1 MSEFY
6 LGQIMMTGFG
16 FAQHG
21 FALCNGQ
28 LLPIQQNAALFSLL
42 GVQYGGNGTTNFQLP
57 NLQGRTPT
65 GSGPSADPGWQPAPY
80 TIGDVEGV
88 ESVTLAGQQLPM
100 HSHLVGATTT
110 TGNIKTPKGALLGTS
125 NNSAIPAFAAG
136 GSNSVPLYP
145 ATIGT
150 TGGSGAHDNMQ
161 PYRVINFNIAL
172 TGIYPSRS

>member
-6 LGQIMMTGFG
+6 IGQIMMTGFG
-16 FAQHG
+16 FAQRG

-28 LLPIQQNAALFSLL
+28 LLPVQQNAALFSLL

-57 NLQGRTPT
+57 NLQGRTPA
-65 GSGPSADPGWQPAPY
+65 GAGASADPAWQPAPY
-80 TIGDVEGV
+80 TIGEVDGA
-88 ESVTLAGQQLPM
+88 ESVTLIGQQLPA
-100 HSHLVGATTT
+100 HSHLANATTA
-110 TGNIKTPKGALLGTS
+110 TGNAKSPTGALLGTS
-125 NNSAIPAFAAG
+125 NSSSIPVFAAG
-136 GSNSVPLYP
+136 GSNTVPLYP
-145 ATIGT
+145 ATIGM